1 MFPRYTPISSIP
13 GLSPDD
19 LGVIGSI
26 SPDQTDDAT
35 VERNDYAH
43 GDAAMRRLCLAIAAL
58 SLEWCCLPVSVDAAE
73 QTVFSKEELKIYFAT
88 HQRRYPDDGNIYR
101 KLITAFPGREVFT
114 ADEITAVTEPKT
126 SQQFDYETNKQ
137 KDRPKQ
143 ILADGFSPEQVT
155 AEFNAFKKHHPQAND
170 LWAILIR
177 KYGKQ
182 PWYHGYE
189 IRDVEVNGEA
199 AKKVTAY
206 RVDPDPVAPIVQQI
220 LTRDGFK
227 GLRVR
232 ESWRDVLFD
241 EDPTQKDKENQT
253 LGDLVGATLSY
264 AREGKADTDTWTAI
278 GAIILP
284 WEKNFALS
292 QDLSLRRLDLA
303 PSISVNRVAT
313 NAKDAS
319 GESDSLLFRL
329 GGYADVQLASGPSTG
344 LEIHA
349 AGVFATDTGFEA
361 RLPGFELDLEPRVN
375 FLPFPLGYKKVWVRK
390 AELQNDHSDN
400 SCFDTQLRFWLHFE
414 GGDAQDTGDTWDT
427 TKGGFARLGPAL
439 QLQAE
444 WPKLVFGRSLS
455 LTALG
460 SYFASFS
467 GSSEHN
473 SYFKIAVVYDLHKD
487 VERNQ
492 KVSLNLNY
500 EKGGLNLTKENV
512 DNITVGLG
520 VLF

>member
-1 MFPRYTPISSIP
+1 MS
-13 GLSPDD
+13 
-19 LGVIGSI
+19 
-26 SPDQTDDAT
+26 
-35 VERNDYAH
+35 
-43 GDAAMRRLCLAIAAL
+43 RLRLAIAAL
-58 SLEWCCLPVSVDAAE
+58 SLACSLPASVDAVE
-73 QTVFSKEELKIYFAT
+73 QTSFTREELRLYFAI
-88 HQRRYPDDGNIYR
+88 HQKLYPDNGNIYR
-101 KLITAFPGREVFT
+101 KLITAFPGKEVFT

-126 SQQFDYETNKQ
+126 SQPFNYEKNKP
-137 KDRPKQ
+137 KDRTKE
-143 ILADGFSPEQVT
+143 ILPDGFSVEQVT
-155 AEFNAFKKHHPQAND
+155 AEFRAYKKHHPDAGD
-170 LWAILIR
+170 LWDILIK

-182 PWYHGYE
+182 PWYKGYE

-199 AKKVTAY
+199 PKQVTAY
-206 RVDPDPVAPIVQQI
+206 RVSNDPVAPIVQKI
-220 LTRDGFK
+220 LSHDGFK
-227 GLRVR
+227 GLRIR
-232 ESWRDVLFD
+232 QSWRDVLYD

-278 GAIILP
+278 GAVILP

-292 QDLSLRRLDLA
+292 QHLSLRRLDLA
-303 PSISVNRVAT
+303 PSVSVNRVST

-329 GGYADVQLASGPSTG
+329 GGYADVQLAPNPSTG
-344 LEIHA
+344 LEIRA
-349 AGVFATDTGFEA
+349 AGVFATDTGLEA
-361 RLPGFELDLEPRVN
+361 RLPAFELDLEPRVN
-375 FLPFPLGYKKVWVRK
+375 FRPFPIGYKKVWIPK
-390 AELQNDHSDN
+390 AELKDDYSDN
-400 SCFDTQLRFWLHFE
+400 SCFDTQLRLWLHFE

-427 TKGGFARLGPAL
+427 TKGGFARLGPAM
-439 QLQAE
+439 QFQAE
-444 WPKLVFGRSLS
+444 WPKLVFGRNLS

-473 SYFKIAVVYDLHKD
+473 WYFKIAVVYDFYKD

-500 EKGGLNLTKENV
+500 EKGGLNLTKESV
-512 DNITVGLG
+512 DSITIGLG